1 MSDFS
6 SRFCAARRACIA
18 RDFAK
23 LNPEQ
28 RRGVLTTEG
37 PLLLLAGAG
46 SGKTTVLINRIAN
59 LLTYGRGSDCGEV
72 PAGAS
77 EDDLA
82 FLENYPAQ
90 PTADER
96 RRMRQLCAVEPP
108 APWQVLA
115 VTFTNKAAK
124 ELRERLAA
132 FGIAGA
138 GDIWALTFHSAC
150 VRILRRDIDKLGFS
164 NDFTIYDTDDCKR
177 VVKDILKEMDL
188 DEKTFSPREVLSV
201 ISKAKDELLSP
212 QDFSK
217 KWAGSGDWK
226 RERVAKIYA
235 RYDRILCEANALDF
249 DDLILHTVRLLQN
262 EAEVRD
268 YYRHKFRYILIDE
281 YQDTNQMQYELVRLL
296 VDGFVEVTEQMERQ
310 SRLRGNRRYSFPRA
324 IRSTTRPSATAW

>member
-90 PTADER
+90 PIADER

-124 ELRERLAA
+124 EMKERLGKVLGDESMAKEVWA
-132 FGIAGA
+132 RAPGGVRHRGRGRHLGA
-138 GDIWALTFHSAC
+138 DLPLGLRAHSA
-150 VRILRRDIDKLGFS
+150 
-164 NDFTIYDTDDCKR
+164 
-177 VVKDILKEMDL
+177 
-188 DEKTFSPREVLSV
+188 PR
-201 ISKAKDELLSP
+201 
-212 QDFSK
+212 
-217 KWAGSGDWK
+217 
-226 RERVAKIYA
+226 
-235 RYDRILCEANALDF
+235 
-249 DDLILHTVRLLQN
+249 H
-262 EAEVRD
+262 
-268 YYRHKFRYILIDE
+268 
-281 YQDTNQMQYELVRLL
+281 
-296 VDGFVEVTEQMERQ
+296 
-310 SRLRGNRRYSFPRA
+310 
-324 IRSTTRPSATAW
+324 